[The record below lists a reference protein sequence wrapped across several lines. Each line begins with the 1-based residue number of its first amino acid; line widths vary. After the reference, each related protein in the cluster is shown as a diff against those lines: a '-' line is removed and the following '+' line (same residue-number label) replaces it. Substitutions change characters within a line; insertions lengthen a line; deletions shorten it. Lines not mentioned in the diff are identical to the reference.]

1 MKITYT
7 FIMKVLPALLAALC
21 WTSCSD
27 FLEEDP
33 KGQLPS
39 DTYFSNKEDLDA
51 SLTALY
57 SVIASSQAS
66 NNLCGTNFLV
76 GDDISTHPSSNKQ
89 PLREHDQFD
98 VKDNNSWLSS
108 MWEQRFKVIKAANFI
123 INNAERTPE
132 VSKEDIK
139 VAIAQAHYWRAY
151 SYFYLVTT
159 WGRVPIML
167 KEEIDYNAV
176 PKDLCYEDKW
186 ILSKL
191 NELIKEATINL
202 DNYDLGVWVQ
212 KTYDFIWGE
221 FCDWY
226 IEIVKPRLYNKECKT
241 RKAAQYTLNKVLGDS
256 LKLLHPIMPFVTEE
270 IYTKLYNIKKSY
282 SACKIIYNTR

>member
-108 MWEQRFKVIKAANFI
+108 MWNS
-123 INNAERTPE
+123 
-132 VSKEDIK
+132 VSKLS
-139 VAIAQAHYWRAY
+139 RP
-151 SYFYLVTT
+151 L
-159 WGRVPIML
+159 
-167 KEEIDYNAV
+167 
-176 PKDLCYEDKW
+176 
-186 ILSKL
+186 ILS
-191 NELIKEATINL
+191 LIMRSVRRRCRKRILRWLLHRRIIGEPTLI
-202 DNYDLGVWVQ
+202 
-212 KTYDFIWGE
+212 FIW
-221 FCDWY
+221 
-226 IEIVKPRLYNKECKT
+226 
-241 RKAAQYTLNKVLGDS
+241 
-256 LKLLHPIMPFVTEE
+256 
-270 IYTKLYNIKKSY
+270 
-282 SACKIIYNTR
+282 